1 MDLYEQIVQ
10 LRRQGRRGAVA
21 TITNVRGSIP
31 SFQTAKMLV
40 LDDGSIA
47 GTIGGGCVEAEV
59 WQAAREVMEDEKPR
73 TLTFN
78 LNNDPKY
85 DTGLVCGGTLDI
97 FIEPVLPP
105 ALLYIFGAGH
115 VAYNV
120 YKVAGIAGFDVIVVD
135 DRESYANRDRFPDAR
150 EIIADDF
157 DRVAHNL
164 HIPESAYIVIV
175 TRGHRDD
182 MRILRWTVNLNARY
196 LGMIGSRRKVIAIY
210 KELEK
215 QGIPAEKF
223 ANVHAPVGLNIG
235 AVTPEEIAVAIVAEM
250 IAVRRHATANISSKA
265 YDHTARNKAP
275 SDAQDAAREPDS
287 AKPTPVTVGES

>member
-1 MDLYEQIVQ
+1 MDIYEQIVQ
-10 LRRQGRRGAVA
+10 LRREGRRGAVA

-40 LDDGSIA
+40 RDDGSIA

-59 WQAAREVMEDEKPR
+59 WQAAREVMEEEKPR

-78 LNNDPKY
+78 LNNNPKY

-115 VAYNV
+115 VAFNL
-120 YKVAGIAGFDVIVVD
+120 YKVAGIAGFDVVVID
-135 DRESYANRDRFPDAR
+135 DRESYANRERFPDAR
-150 EIIADDF
+150 EVIADDF
-157 DRVAHNL
+157 DLVTKDL
-164 HIPESAYIVIV
+164 HLPESAYVVIV

-182 MRILRWTVNLNARY
+182 MRVLRWAANQNTRY
-196 LGMIGSRRKVIAIY
+196 LGMIGSRRKTIAIY
-210 KELEK
+210 KELEQ

-223 ANVHAPVGLNIG
+223 AHVHAPVGLEIG

-250 IAVRRHATANISSKA
+250 IAIRRRATAGIPSKSYRHLPHGASSEE
-265 YDHTARNKAP
+265 T
-275 SDAQDAAREPDS
+275 QDAVENA
-287 AKPTPVTVGES
+287 AKEL